1 MKKYNWVK
9 RENGTTTLRKE
20 NFGNLC
26 WPSIKT
32 IDYLLKEKL
41 KDNGVEA
48 LVDFDMFSF
57 KYELVPE
64 SIKYSFVTAPLYV
77 YVEET
82 KEFNLVS
89 DSYTGKTIEPS
100 QYDEVSEIHKRS
112 IKELKK
118 DQSEKFFELF
128 NLKSLDDGLT
138 AMIIV
143 SSNESEKD
151 AFNGFLEKYIP
162 ENDLVR
168 IVEKYN
174 FYDNTRTEVLFMKK
188 FDAQGISVTIKTPED
203 CKGLVIGKGG
213 ENIKRIATIINAR
226 RINVA

>member
-9 RENGTTTLRKE
+9 REDGTATLRKE

-26 WPSIKT
+26 WPSIGT

-57 KYELVPE
+57 KYELIPK
-64 SIKYSFVTAPLYV
+64 SIKYSFVTAPLFV

-82 KEFNLVS
+82 KEFKLIS
-89 DSYTGKTIEPS
+89 ESYTDKAIEPS
-100 QYDEVSEIHKRS
+100 QYDEVLEIYERS

-118 DQSEKFFELF
+118 EQSEKFFELF

-143 SSNESEKD
+143 SSKESEKD

-168 IVEKYN
+168 VIEKYD

-188 FDAQGISVTIKTPED
+188 FDARGISITIKTPENF
-203 CKGLVIGKGG
+203 KGLVIGKGG
-213 ENIKRIATIINAR
+213 ENIKRIASIINAR